1 MLASKAWAGRDKAIG
16 LLIPP
21 FVVLFGAV
29 VVLAGAASVAD
40 GDSFDS
46 GLGPLEIAVLA
57 GQRPLGLRGRGLP
70 GLAAGAPY
78 GGVRRRMR
86 SSSSSGS
93 PRPSRLLVST

>member
-1 MLASKAWAGRDKAIG
+1 M
-16 LLIPP
+16 
-21 FVVLFGAV
+21 
-29 VVLAGAASVAD
+29 AGAASVAD

-46 GLGPLEIAVLA
+46 GLGPLEIAVLLA
-57 GQRPLGLRGRGLP
+57 IVLSGFDGRGVSL
-70 GLAAGAPY
+70 LAAAAPY